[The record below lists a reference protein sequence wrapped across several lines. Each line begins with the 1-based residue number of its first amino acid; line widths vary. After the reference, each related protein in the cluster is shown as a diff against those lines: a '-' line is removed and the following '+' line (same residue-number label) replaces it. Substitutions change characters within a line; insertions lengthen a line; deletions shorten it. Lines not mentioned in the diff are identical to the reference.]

1 MLIHSHEWNFS
12 QWSCLQYML
21 GMAVNFCL
29 LDTHLWVCIMC
40 PSYRDVRLTER
51 QLKGVTK
58 GRDQLLVSTLAR
70 HLPYRCSRGPGSALG
85 EKGKKSASKA
95 SEEVVWGGE
104 RVAAFP
110 SAQTTAGLASL
121 ADIFPF

>member
-1 MLIHSHEWNFS
+1 M
-12 QWSCLQYML
+12 
-21 GMAVNFCL
+21 
-29 LDTHLWVCIMC
+29 
-40 PSYRDVRLTER
+40 
-51 QLKGVTK
+51 
-58 GRDQLLVSTLAR
+58 STLAR

-85 EKGKKSASKA
+85 EKGKKWVSKV

-121 ADIFPF
+121 ASLADIFPF

>member
-1 MLIHSHEWNFS
+1 MVLFAIYVRHGS
-12 QWSCLQYML
+12 QLLSVRHTPL
-21 GMAVNFCL
+21 GLHYVSFL
-29 LDTHLWVCIMC
+29 E
-40 PSYRDVRLTER
+40 DVRVTER
-51 QLKGVTK
+51 QLKGVMK

-70 HLPYRCSRGPGSALG
+70 RLPYRCSRGPGSALG
-85 EKGKKSASKA
+85 EKGKKSASKG

-121 ADIFPF
+121 TDIFPL